1 MGLLKEFA
9 KKSVVTA
16 VSLAFLGNNIASAAM
31 VTEYVNSGEEVVSKM
46 FSEQLDVKN
55 IVFSSPEKFACHFTG
70 GTDDIGMEKGV
81 VLSTDT
87 CSRFISMTGTGD
99 LAPRPTA
106 SNSPTP
112 VHVVDNPEASSE
124 QNSEKS
130 ENKKTEMSGSIKNF
144 KADPDGS
151 DVNDDN
157 PGDNDVSSLIGGVR
171 TVDASVLEFDI
182 NPEVKKIVSFKCVF
196 AAEDVGFGEE
206 IPGQDSPVLTD
217 TPNDAFG
224 IWVNGENKAL
234 LPKSG
239 LPVTVKNIVENEDY
253 IYSENE
259 NAQLRLPLKT
269 KLMEFKTEIEPN
281 KDNHIKLAI
290 ADAEHSEGASAVF
303 LNAQMTDAPV
313 IPPEEVPET
322 SEKTEE
328 LPETSEKPEEV
339 PENPKTSDISLP
351 IIAMSTLASVSG
363 LVVLVNKHRK
373 INEKA

>member
-9 KKSVVTA
+9 KKSVVAA
-16 VSLAFLGNNIASAAM
+16 VSLSFLGNNIASAAM
-31 VTEYVNSGEEVVSKM
+31 VTKYVNSGEEMVSKM

-87 CSRFISMTGTGD
+87 CSSFLSITDNLDPS
-99 LAPRPTA
+99 LWA

-112 VHVVDNPEASSE
+112 VHVVDNPEASSK

-144 KADPDGS
+144 KAGPDGGDS
-151 DVNDDN
+151 NDGN
-157 PGDNDVSSLIGGVR
+157 PGDNDVSSLIGGVE

-182 NPEVKKIVSFKCVF
+182 NPEVKKIISFKCVF
-196 AAEDVGFGEE
+196 ASEDAGLGEMM
-206 IPGQDSPVLTD
+206 PGQDSPVLMAHS
-217 TPNDAFG
+217 NDAFG

-239 LPVTVKNIVENEDY
+239 LPVTVKNILENEDY
-253 IYSENE
+253 IYNKEGD
-259 NAQLRLPLKT
+259 AQPKLPLKT
-269 KLMEFKTEIEPN
+269 KVMEFKTEIEPN

-290 ADAEHSEGASAVF
+290 ADAEHSESPSAVF

-313 IPPEEVPET
+313 VPPE
-322 SEKTEE
+322 K
-328 LPETSEKPEEV
+328 LPETPKTPKTPEKQEEV
-339 PENPKTSDISLP
+339 PENPKTSDINLP

-363 LVVLVNKHRK
+363 LVVLVNKYRK